1 MVTKKVKCK
10 FGKLKQKVR
19 SPSGSMRTCKL
30 PGSKR
35 STAAISSDR
44 KRKSSQKHEIKYRKD
59 KRKTAKKTTKRKTT
73 RKKKK
78 R

>member
-1 MVTKKVKCK
+1 MVKSIKCK

-30 PGSKR
+30 AGNKR
-35 STAAISSDR
+35 STSAISSDR
-44 KRKSSQKHEIKYRKD
+44 KRKSSQKHEIRYRKL
-59 KRKTAKKTTKRKTT
+59 KRAKTKTT
-73 RKKKK
+73 RKKK

>member
-30 PGSKR
+30 AGSKR
-35 STAAISSDR
+35 STAAISADR
-44 KRKSSQKHEIKYRKD
+44 KRKSSQKHEIRSRKI
-59 KRKTAKKTTKRKTT
+59 KRAKTKTT